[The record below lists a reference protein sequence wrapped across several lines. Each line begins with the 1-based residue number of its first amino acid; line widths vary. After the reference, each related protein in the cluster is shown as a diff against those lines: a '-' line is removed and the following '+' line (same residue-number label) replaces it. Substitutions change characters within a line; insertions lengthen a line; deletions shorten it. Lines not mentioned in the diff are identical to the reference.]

1 MEGWHVS
8 RGLKLTLVILGMI
21 LFLVALSALI
31 YSLSPI
37 SIVHEQATVA
47 PTLFVQ
53 PLVTP

>member
-1 MEGWHVS
+1 MEGWRVS
-8 RGLKLTLVILGMI
+8 RGLKLTLIIIGIFL
-21 LFLVALSALI
+21 LLVALSALI
-31 YSLSPI
+31 YALSPV

>member
-1 MEGWHVS
+1 MEGRHLS
-8 RGLKLTLVILGMI
+8 RGLKLTLIILGMI

-31 YSLSPI
+31 YALSPVNL
-37 SIVHEQATVA
+37 VHEQATVA